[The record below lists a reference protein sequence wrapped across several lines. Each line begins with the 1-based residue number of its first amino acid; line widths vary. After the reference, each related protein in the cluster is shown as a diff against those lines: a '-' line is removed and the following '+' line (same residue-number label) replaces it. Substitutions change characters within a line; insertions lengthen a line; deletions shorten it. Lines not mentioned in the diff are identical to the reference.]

1 MSDIIKVQ
9 IGKIGRGLIDLDM
22 PEGSTIG
29 EAIKISGYH
38 FSDET
43 RIKLSRD
50 PDTGRGGGERCGN
63 RSISHVRPGPSPT
76 TPSYWQG

>member
-1 MSDIIKVQ
+1 MSDTIKIQV
-9 IGKIGRGLIDLDM
+9 GKIGRGLIDLDM

-38 FSDET
+38 YSEES

-50 PDTGRGGGERCGN
+50 PEANEGTVLQDGDRVYLVDNLQGGL
-63 RSISHVRPGPSPT
+63 S
-76 TPSYWQG
+76 

>member
-1 MSDIIKVQ
+1 MLDTIKVQ
-9 IGKIGRGLIDLDM
+9 VGRIGRGLIDLDM

-43 RIKLSRD
+43 RIKLSREPGAD
-50 PDTGRGGGERCGN
+50 EDTKLQDGDRVYLVDNLQGGL
-63 RSISHVRPGPSPT
+63 S
-76 TPSYWQG
+76 

>member
-1 MSDIIKVQ
+1 MSDTIKMQV
-9 IGKIGRGLIDLDM
+9 GRIGRGLIDLDM

-43 RIKLSRD
+43 RIKLSREPEAHEGTELQD
-50 PDTGRGGGERCGN
+50 GDRVYLVDNLQGGV
-63 RSISHVRPGPSPT
+63 S
-76 TPSYWQG
+76 

>member
-1 MSDIIKVQ
+1 MSDTIKVQ
-9 IGKIGRGLIDLDM
+9 VGRIGRGLIDLEM

-43 RIKLSRD
+43 RIKLSRE
-50 PDTGRGGGERCGN
+50 PGANEDTELQDGDRVYLVDNLQGGL
-63 RSISHVRPGPSPT
+63 S
-76 TPSYWQG
+76 